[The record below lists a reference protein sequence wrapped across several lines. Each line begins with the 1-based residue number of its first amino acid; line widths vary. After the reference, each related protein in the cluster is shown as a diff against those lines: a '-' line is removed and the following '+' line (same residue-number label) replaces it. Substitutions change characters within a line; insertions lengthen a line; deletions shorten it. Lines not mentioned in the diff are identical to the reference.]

1 VTTAELARAPQSVV
15 AATRPPFDRVT
26 IAVHWTTVALV
37 LGLFAVALAMSQVQD
52 EAGAKALLTLH
63 RSLGVTVWTL
73 TVLRLVW
80 RLTRASLPPF
90 PESMGA
96 PHRLAARLSEYGL
109 YLFLLAQP
117 VTGMIQSLY
126 RGKAFDLFYLWRV
139 PAVVGRDRALVHLF
153 HAIHEGSGWAFAALI
168 GLHASAAL
176 IHRFV
181 LRDGVFE
188 SMWRFGRRPNRR
200 GDPNP

>member
-1 VTTAELARAPQSVV
+1 VTAELAHAPQSAV
-15 AATRPPFDRVT
+15 AVTRPPFDRVT

-37 LGLFAVALAMSQVQD
+37 LALFAVALAMSKVQD
-52 EAGAKALLTLH
+52 EASAKTLLTLH

-80 RLTRASLPPF
+80 RLTRVSLPPY

-96 PHRLAARLSEYGL
+96 PQRMAARLSEYGL

-117 VTGMIQSLY
+117 VTGMVQSLY
-126 RGKAFDLFYLWRV
+126 RGKAFDLFYLSRV
-139 PAVVGRDRALVHLF
+139 PAIVGHDRAMVHLF
-153 HAIHEGSGWAFAALI
+153 HAVHEWSAWAFAALI

-181 LRDGVFE
+181 FRDGVFQ
-188 SMWRFGRRPNRR
+188 SMWPFGRR
-200 GDPNP
+200 

>member
-1 VTTAELARAPQSVV
+1 MTTAEPALERPRVV
-15 AATRPPFDRVT
+15 SATRPPFDRVT

-37 LGLFAVALAMSQVQD
+37 LALFAVALAMGQVQD
-52 EAGAKALLTLH
+52 EASAKALLTLH

-73 TVLRLVW
+73 TVLRLAW
-80 RLTRASLPPF
+80 RLNRASLPPY

-96 PHRLAARLSEYGL
+96 SQRLAARLSEYGL

-117 VTGMIQSLY
+117 VTGMVQSLY
-126 RGKAFDLFYLWRV
+126 RGKAFELFSLRV
-139 PAVVGRDRALVHLF
+139 PAMVAHDRALVHLF
-153 HAIHEGSGWAFAALI
+153 HAIHEWTAWAFAALI
-168 GLHASAAL
+168 GLHALAAL

-188 SMWRFGRRPNRR
+188 SMIRF
-200 GDPNP
+200 NPRA

>member
-1 VTTAELARAPQSVV
+1 MTLAEPALARPRAVS
-15 AATRPPFDRVT
+15 AIRPPFDRVT

-52 EAGAKALLTLH
+52 EASAKTLLTLH

-80 RLTRASLPPF
+80 RLTRASLPPY

-96 PHRLAARLSEYGL
+96 PQRLAARVSEYGL

-126 RGKAFDLFYLWRV
+126 RGKPFDLFYLWRV
-139 PAVVGRDRALVHLF
+139 PALVGRDRAMVHLF
-153 HAIHEGSGWAFAALI
+153 HAVHEWSAWAFAGLI
-168 GLHASAAL
+168 GLHATAAL
-176 IHRFV
+176 FHRFA
-181 LRDGVFE
+181 LHDGVFE
-188 SMWRFGRRPNRR
+188 SMWRLPRKP
-200 GDPNP
+200 

>member
-1 VTTAELARAPQSVV
+1 MTIVEPAPARPRADS
-15 AATRPPFDRVT
+15 ATRPPFDRVT

-52 EAGAKALLTLH
+52 EASAKMLLTLH

-73 TVLRLVW
+73 TVCRLVW
-80 RLTRASLPPF
+80 RLTRASLPPY

-96 PHRLAARLSEYGL
+96 PQRLAARLSEYGL
-109 YLFLLAQP
+109 YLFLLVQP

-126 RGKAFDLFYLWRV
+126 RGKPFGLLYFWRIPV
-139 PAVVGRDRALVHLF
+139 MVGHDRAIVHLF
-153 HAIHEGSGWAFAALI
+153 HAIHEWSAWAFAALI

-188 SMWRFGRRPNRR
+188 SMWLFRPR
-200 GDPNP
+200 